1 MKNGYA
7 PFKIPL
13 IYTSMPEKGSKV
25 YLFVVATT
33 SRYGDYFTG
42 GEGSELYI
50 DELSLDYKYN
60 AASIAGTVYGLL
72 KPNDISEETSNEW
85 NDYFF

>member
-1 MKNGYA
+1 
-7 PFKIPL
+7 
-13 IYTSMPEKGSKV
+13 MPPKGSKV

-50 DELSLDYKYN
+50 DELSLDYDYN
-60 AASIAGTVYGLL
+60 AASLAETSFGSLQ
-72 KPNDISEETSNEW
+72 PNNLSEETSNE
-85 NDYFF
+85 